1 MKSTLAEKDERTIAI
16 EHASYRWAYL
26 VLSYGLLLSTM
37 YRSLVRGEGAWDLLG
52 LVILGGA
59 VSTLY
64 RANFRVLSRRWLM
77 ISVASALGAAVLAVV
92 IVLLLR

>member
-1 MKSTLAEKDERTIAI
+1 MKRTEVMKDERTVAI
-16 EHASYRWAYL
+16 EHASYRVAYL

-37 YRSLVRGEGAWDLLG
+37 YRSLVRDEGAWDLLG

-64 RANFRVLSRRWLM
+64 QANFRVLSRRWLVL
-77 ISVASALGAAVLAVV
+77 SAASAVAAAVVAVV
-92 IVLLLR
+92 IVLVLR